1 MSAQFQYRGCRKAAV
16 AAVLAAFA
24 VFTFPSVRADDAV
37 GLLRVDAGTN
47 GLVKV
52 EMPFTP

>member
-1 MSAQFQYRGCRKAAV
+1 MIAQFQHRGWRKA
-16 AAVLAAFA
+16 AAFA
-24 VFTFPSVRADDAV
+24 VMAAVAVLTIPSVRADDAA

-52 EMPFTP
+52 EMPFAP